1 MPGALVLRTTADGA
15 ATTTERMAIRQSGAI
30 QIPNRSAPTIQFSPL
45 GYMDLVESSPGNPAA
60 NFGRLHCVD
69 VGGVTHLACLDSAGT
84 RRIFTDPPARAY
96 DDYLTNANITT
107 AIPLDDSIP
116 QSGEGTE
123 ILSAEI
129 TLKRANS
136 RVRVRFQGWGQG
148 LATDDTRHWTIA
160 LFKDSGTDAIA
171 ATVAG
176 HNINDAGPT
185 SLSQGIL
192 EFEHAPGSVGP
203 HTYKINVGPQANT
216 LRLNG
221 NTSGRLLGGV
231 GLTTL
236 VVEEIYV

>member
-15 ATTTERMAIRQSGAI
+15 ASTTERMAIRANGQI
-30 QIPNRSAPTIQFSPL
+30 QIPNRSAPVIVIDPS
-45 GYMDLVESSPGNPAA
+45 GYIDLDEISDPGAPAA
-60 NFGRLHCVD
+60 NVARLFAFD
-69 VGGVTHLACLDSAGT
+69 VGGVTHLAYLDSADT
-84 RRIFTDPPARAY
+84 LRVFTDPPARAY
-96 DDYLTNANITT
+96 DEYTDNTNITT

-123 ILSAEI
+123 ILSAAI

-160 LFKDSGTDAIA
+160 LFNGGSDAIA
-171 ATVAG
+171 ASVAG
-176 HNINDAGPT
+176 HVINDAAT
-185 SLSQGIL
+185 TALSQGIL

-203 HTYKINVGPQANT
+203 HTYTIRVGPQANT

-236 VVEEIYV
+236 VVEEVYV